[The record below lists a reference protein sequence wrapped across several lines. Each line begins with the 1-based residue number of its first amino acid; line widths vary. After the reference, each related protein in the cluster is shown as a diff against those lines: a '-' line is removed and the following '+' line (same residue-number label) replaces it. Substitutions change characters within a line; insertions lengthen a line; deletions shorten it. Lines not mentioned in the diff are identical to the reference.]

1 MVERSILK
9 HFSGHSKHQLIAV
22 VVTCTKRD
30 LGLGGG
36 LVEEKQVSRRGK
48 GIREVI
54 GAEDDHWH
62 SI

>member
-1 MVERSILK
+1 M
-9 HFSGHSKHQLIAV
+9 AV

-54 GAEDDHWH
+54 GAGDDHWH
-62 SI
+62 SISLSEIKIIKKYII